1 MKTISMKKLTTINN
15 INIFKCVIVLYIESF
30 TILSLWQVKLS
41 FQISISIWCQMGTTH
56 IFNLLC

>member
-41 FQISISIWCQMGTTH
+41 FQISITIWCQMVTTH